1 MPSGPQ
7 PSRLSF
13 LGLPAELRN
22 EVYCHLLL
30 ARRTKRHFG
39 LGFASYN
46 LYTNILCTNRQI
58 HDEALA
64 IFRENRFIYI
74 RTPWT
79 HLKNDVI
86 TQGKFPLIAEKK
98 ANMCKLWHMRMVLDV
113 KGQSVRGISYD
124 YITCLEDLPAL
135 CKLLFYTSCQW
146 GDFSSILH
154 IALHVQDPSSND
166 QSSALPQ
173 ALQEDF
179 VMPFAIL
186 KGLGSMSI
194 TGSVTN
200 PIKKRLKKA
209 MKQPNPTAGDYLE
222 AAARLKDEGNIAFK
236 AGQYRL
242 SINLYFQAYEA
253 MHFIVDGKRF
263 AIMLDGYFVKAPLD
277 GGRFSG
283 QRGDLIRHHLGS
295 QLSWNIIQAYL
306 KLEEY
311 QEAYMWAERAISD
324 IEHGN
329 VQQIIADRTPN
340 LVTKADKAKVY
351 WRMVLACK
359 GLGLEREKLVPL
371 MNAGSYAPEDKVI
384 MRELMITE
392 KRLEDG
398 DLKIDLPPLEDA
410 SI

>member
-1 MPSGPQ
+1 
-7 PSRLSF
+7 
-13 LGLPAELRN
+13 
-22 EVYCHLLL
+22 
-30 ARRTKRHFG
+30 
-39 LGFASYN
+39 
-46 LYTNILCTNRQI
+46 
-58 HDEALA
+58 
-64 IFRENRFIYI
+64 
-74 RTPWT
+74 
-79 HLKNDVI
+79 
-86 TQGKFPLIAEKK
+86 
-98 ANMCKLWHMRMVLDV
+98 
-113 KGQSVRGISYD
+113 
-124 YITCLEDLPAL
+124 
-135 CKLLFYTSCQW
+135 
-146 GDFSSILH
+146 
-154 IALHVQDPSSND
+154 
-166 QSSALPQ
+166 
-173 ALQEDF
+173 
-179 VMPFAIL
+179 
-186 KGLGSMSI
+186 MSI

-340 LVTKADKAKVY
+340 LVTKAGKAKVY